1 MRKKLICILLTIA
14 AAAALPVQNAAA
26 ATESWRDAFVTR
38 LMKTISQDPSYT
50 DVVLTDLDRNG
61 TPEAFIIKKG
71 TYGGIS
77 TGFTM
82 QNGTIVNIEV
92 PQDIIGECLENIN
105 VYLKNDT
112 YIFVGQ
118 EVPRYTSHIAFY
130 KLTLSDNKLNALR
143 INKTD
148 VSPYASVTYID
159 KYSSNLLN
167 DGYPDRTKI
176 SSFINSYDVVNRL
189 TATKSSAKVY
199 VNGTETTV
207 SGYNVNNTNYFKIRD
222 IATVLRNT
230 SRCFNVEWDKEKN
243 GILISPGAAYVSIG
257 GELVDDISGNLDVVE
272 NNTPVFV
279 NGNQVAVTSY
289 NINGS
294 AYFKIR
300 DIADIIDM
308 DIEWDDATQIM
319 NLVAD

>member
-1 MRKKLICILLTIA
+1 MKKKLLCAIVGITTA
-14 AAAALPVQNAAA
+14 AGLSVPNAMA

-50 DVVLTDLDRNG
+50 DVVLTDLDQNG
-61 TPEAFIIKKG
+61 TPEAFVIKKG

-82 QNGTIVNIEV
+82 QDGQIVNIDV

-105 VYLKNDT
+105 VYIKNDT

-118 EVPRYTSHIAFY
+118 EVPRYTSHIAYY
-130 KLTLSDNKLNALR
+130 KLTLSGNKLNALR

-148 VSPYASVTYID
+148 VSPYATVTYVD

-189 TATKSSAKVY
+189 TATKSSARVF
-199 VNGTETTV
+199 VNGNETTV
-207 SGYNVNNTNYFKIRD
+207 TGYSVDNTNYFKIRD
-222 IATVLRNT
+222 IATVLRGTNGQ
-230 SRCFNVEWDKEKN
+230 FNVEWDSERN
-243 GILISPGAAYVSIG
+243 GINILTGTPYVSIG

-272 NNTPVFV
+272 NSTPIFV
-279 NGNQVAVTSY
+279 NGKQVAVTSY

-300 DIADIIDM
+300 DIADIAGVGVQ
-308 DIEWDDATQIM
+308 WDDGTQII
-319 NLVAD
+319 NLAAE

>member
-1 MRKKLICILLTIA
+1 MRKQLLCAFLGVA
-14 AAAALPVQNAAA
+14 AAAGIVVPNVGA

-50 DVVLTDLDRNG
+50 DVVLTDLDQNG
-61 TPEAFIIKKG
+61 TPEAFVIKKG

-82 QNGTIVNIEV
+82 QDGAIVNIEV
-92 PQDIIGECLENIN
+92 PQNIIGECLENIN

-118 EVPRYTSHIAFY
+118 EVPRYTSHIAYY
-130 KLTLSDNKLNALR
+130 KLTLSGNKLDALR

-148 VSPYASVTYID
+148 VSPYASVTYVD

-176 SSFINSYDVVNRL
+176 SEFINSYDVVNRL
-189 TATKSSAKVY
+189 TATKSAARVY
-199 VNGTETTV
+199 VNGSETTV
-207 SGYNVNNTNYFKIRD
+207 SGYSVNNTNYFKIRD
-222 IATVLRNT
+222 IATVLRGT
-230 SRCFNVEWDKEKN
+230 GSQFNVEWDSERN
-243 GILISPGAAYVSIG
+243 GISIIPGASYVSIG

-272 NNTPVFV
+272 NSTPIFV
-279 NGNQVAVTSY
+279 DGRQVAVTSY

-300 DIADIIDM
+300 DIADIAGA
-308 DIEWDDATQIM
+308 DIQWDDSTQII
-319 NLVAD
+319 NLVTY